1 MKKIGFLSFG
11 HWGPYQGSQTRTAA
25 DSLLQAI
32 DLAQGAEQLGI
43 DGAYVRVHHF
53 ARQQA
58 SPFPLLGA
66 MGARTSKIELG
77 TGVID
82 MRYENPLYMAESAAQ
97 ADLISASRLQLGVG
111 RGSPEDADRGY
122 RYFGHELKGRNEF
135 EMAREHTLKFLE
147 AIDGTP
153 IAERDPRTPGFGKLP
168 ITPQSPGLRQR
179 IWWGAGSAKT
189 ALWAAEHGLNL
200 MSSTLMLEE
209 KGIPFH
215 QLQYQQIE
223 AYRSAW
229 QQAGWGWTPQV
240 SVSRSILP
248 IIDEQTRAYFLAQD
262 EGESIGILDGIRS
275 RFSAPIVGQ
284 PEEIARQLVQDSA
297 VAAADNVMV
306 TIPNQLG
313 VDFNLKLLEAIAQIA
328 RTLGWH
334 KG

>member
-1 MKKIGFLSFG
+1 
-11 HWGPYQGSQTRTAA
+11 
-25 DSLLQAI
+25 
-32 DLAQGAEQLGI
+32 
-43 DGAYVRVHHF
+43 
-53 ARQQA
+53 
-58 SPFPLLGA
+58 
-66 MGARTSKIELG
+66 
-77 TGVID
+77 
-82 MRYENPLYMAESAAQ
+82 MRYENPLYTAENAAQ

-122 RYFGHELKGRNEF
+122 RYFGHELNGRNEF

-147 AIDGTP
+147 AIDGAP

-189 ALWAAEHGLNL
+189 ALWAAEQGLNL